1 MYIAKATIPSIP
13 TITRE
18 SKTIKNIFIFFF
30 FSFFVVFFF
39 PFLLV
44 SFGIKYKITSIIPTI
59 TKALRKPTA
68 SVPIISVSI
77 LITIAVIKK
86 LFFFI
91 TLFIFFIFK
100 SPLKLIYPQFLYN
113 QYMD

>member
-1 MYIAKATIPSIP
+1 MYIAKATMPSIP

-39 PFLLV
+39 SFLLV

-68 SVPIISVSI
+68 SVPIISV
-77 LITIAVIKK
+77 IKK